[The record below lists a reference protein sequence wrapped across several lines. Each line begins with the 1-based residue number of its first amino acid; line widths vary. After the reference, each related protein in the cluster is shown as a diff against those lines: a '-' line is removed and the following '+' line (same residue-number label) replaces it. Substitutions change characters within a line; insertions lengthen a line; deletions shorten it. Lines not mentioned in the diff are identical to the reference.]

1 MSKLVQKEPNRENKL
16 HLTALF
22 KYLKIKIS
30 WSQIFGSSK
39 LRGMR
44 QVPGWNISTWAAA
57 RARSMRSMLG
67 RWKWS
72 CPTETGHNDKH
83 HIVWC
88 VVSPLSMLCFRWQW
102 WVLQGHSKRIT
113 FGIGMP
119 FASHPACYILL
130 GHAYEEHIIFGCQP
144 FPQKEKNENI
154 YIYIEIWD
162 SAKKPLYIVRKK
174 PLYIYIE
181 IWDSAKK
188 PGKKTKLSVWINIW
202 LNHDKSQYIAT
213 PK

>member
-1 MSKLVQKEPNRENKL
+1 
-16 HLTALF
+16 
-22 KYLKIKIS
+22 
-30 WSQIFGSSK
+30 
-39 LRGMR
+39 
-44 QVPGWNISTWAAA
+44 
-57 RARSMRSMLG
+57 
-67 RWKWS
+67 
-72 CPTETGHNDKH
+72 
-83 HIVWC
+83 
-88 VVSPLSMLCFRWQW
+88 
-102 WVLQGHSKRIT
+102 
-113 FGIGMP
+113 MP

-154 YIYIEIWD
+154 YIYI
-162 SAKKPLYIVRKK
+162 LRFGIVRKNLYIYSAEK